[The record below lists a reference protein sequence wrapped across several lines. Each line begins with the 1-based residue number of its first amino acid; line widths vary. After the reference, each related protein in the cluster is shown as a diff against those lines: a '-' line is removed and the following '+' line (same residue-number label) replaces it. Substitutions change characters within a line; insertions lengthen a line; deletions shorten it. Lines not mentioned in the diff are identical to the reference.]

1 MANVKVAL
9 LRRCK
14 TSEGWRFF
22 PVAMSANGRLK
33 TNTVIVDGAEVAYSD
48 GYYALRQYQ
57 GKKLV
62 WTRIEGGPS
71 EALAALSLARKR
83 SSAKVAAADAG
94 IQVVEETGRVTLS
107 KAALLFEDDARQQ
120 GHLEAADLNKSITA
134 DFLVATGLTYVDE
147 VSRDSVLKFHK
158 YLRSKGNG
166 SRTLANK
173 HRRLMS
179 FFKFC
184 KIDRSD
190 MPRTPKYDRTI
201 PTTYS
206 KDENAKILAAADDYM
221 KLAIELGLKCGL
233 RDQELQHL
241 EWSDISLED
250 SVLRISSKPHWRFKV
265 KDSEERD
272 VPIPSDLVVR
282 LRTRRLAYPKDVLVL
297 PTANA
302 KPNGK
307 LLRMLKRLAKRAGLN
322 CGVCSGCKGANQECQ
337 RWTLHK
343 LRRSYATTLL
353 RNGVDLSTVQRYMGH
368 SDLESTLRYLS
379 PATAKESQAAVN
391 RIEWT

>member
-1 MANVKVAL
+1 MANVKVSL
-9 LRRCK
+9 VRRCK
-14 TSEGWRFF
+14 TPSGWKFF
-22 PVAMSANGRLK
+22 PVAMTDRGRLK
-33 TNTVIVDGAEVAYSD
+33 ANTVIVDGTEVVFAD

-62 WTRIEGGPS
+62 WTRIEGGAS
-71 EALAALSLARKR
+71 EALAALNLARKR
-83 SSAKVAAADAG
+83 SSAKAAATDAG
-94 IQVVEETGRVTLS
+94 IQVVEEAGRVTLR

-120 GHLEAADLNKSITA
+120 GHLEAAELNKSITA
-134 DFLVATGLTYVDE
+134 DYLVATGLTYVDE

-166 SRTLANK
+166 NRTVANK

-184 KIDRSD
+184 KVDRSD
-190 MPRTPKYDRTI
+190 MPRTPKYDKTI
-201 PTTYS
+201 PTAYS
-206 KDENAKILAAADDYM
+206 KDENAKILAAADPYM
-221 KLAIELGLKCGL
+221 RLAIELGLKTGL

-241 EWSDISLED
+241 EWSDINFED
-250 SVLRISSKPHWRFKV
+250 SIVRITSKPHWRFKV

-282 LRTRRLAYPKDVLVL
+282 LRTRRLAHPKDVLVL
-297 PTANA
+297 PTANG

-322 CGVCSGCKGANQECQ
+322 CGVCSGCNGANKECQ

-343 LRRSYATTLL
+343 LRRSYATGLL

-368 SDLESTLRYLS
+368 ADLESTLRYLS
-379 PATAKESQAAVN
+379 PASAKESQAAVN
-391 RIEWT
+391 KIQWT